1 MSSTIYT
8 YVKREFIRDSLILP
22 PLLMIHPILE
32 RKTAKQAYMYA
43 YWSSFHVTN
52 CSVRYVVL
60 NIIAFLF
67 FFFLSCFVFQK
78 LIKIPQ

>member
-22 PLLMIHPILE
+22 PLLMMHPILE

-60 NIIAFLF
+60 NIIAFLLF
-67 FFFLSCFVFQK
+67 F
-78 LIKIPQ
+78 